1 MDNKIKEFM
10 ELRKINIAELHK
22 RTGVSRNSL
31 TLIINKNHDF
41 KVSTLVKIS
50 EALEVSTDELL
61 GIKKDD
67 YLRQQVTVEELIN
80 YIRFNNTT
88 QED

>member
-22 RTGVSRNSL
+22 QTGISRNSL
-31 TLIINKNHDF
+31 NLIINKKHDF

-50 EALEVSTDELL
+50 EVLEVSSDELL

-67 YLRQQVTVEELIN
+67 YLRQQVTVKDLIN

-88 QED
+88 QEV

>member
-1 MDNKIKEFM
+1 MENKIKEFV
-10 ELRKINIAELHK
+10 EYRKTNISELHK
-22 RTGVSRNSL
+22 QTGISRNSL
-31 TLIINKNHDF
+31 SLIINNQHDF
-41 KVSTLVKIS
+41 KVSTLIKIS
-50 EALEVSTDELL
+50 EALEVGTDELL

-80 YIRFNNTT
+80 FIRFNNTT

>member
-22 RTGVSRNSL
+22 QTGISRNSL
-31 TLIINKNHDF
+31 NLIINKKHDF

-61 GIKKDD
+61 DIKKDD
-67 YLRQQVTVEELIN
+67 YLRQQVTVKDLIN